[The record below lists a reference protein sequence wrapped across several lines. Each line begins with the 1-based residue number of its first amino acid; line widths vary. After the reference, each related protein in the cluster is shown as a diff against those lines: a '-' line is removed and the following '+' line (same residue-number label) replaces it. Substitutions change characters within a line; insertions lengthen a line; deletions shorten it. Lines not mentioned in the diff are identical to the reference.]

1 MSRTRKMI
9 LYAVLTILSTG
20 SLVSARAE
28 GSALGTDM
36 WTRIFEQWGLFHPHE
51 NYCDS
56 TTEAFITISGS
67 ASQGFCIEKDE
78 RVAATWEV
86 ARDDCASDKKRL
98 PEPGEWKFACNNGTG
113 INSMT
118 DDFEWASNF
127 GITTDDYVGGAGIVV
142 PKMGN
147 GACKRASF
155 DFVAWSTAGGAEA
168 SLPYRCVR

>member
-1 MSRTRKMI
+1 MDQNIR
-9 LYAVLTILSTG
+9 AVG
-20 SLVSARAE
+20 LVSSARE
-28 GSALGTDM
+28 LLRQHNGGLHYY
-36 WTRIFEQWGLFHPHE
+36 QWVG
-51 NYCDS
+51 
-56 TTEAFITISGS
+56 ISGV
-67 ASQGFCIEKDE
+67 CIEKDE